1 MILGVCDLASEQV
14 KQRARAKEAVRSKQM
29 SEQGEQMSK
38 RTSKCPCIILVD
50 SIIILPNVECL
61 IACCC
66 LLLCVSAC
74 LIAASMRLLLHL
86 LVCYFKTQ

>member
-1 MILGVCDLASEQV
+1 MSLGVSHLVSEQV
-14 KQRARAKEAVRSKQM
+14 KQRAQAKEAVQSKQM
-29 SEQGEQMSK
+29 SEHYEQMSK
-38 RTSKCPCIILVD
+38 RTSKYPCIILVD
-50 SIIILPNVECL
+50 SIIILPDVECL

-74 LIAASMRLLLHL
+74 LIAASMRLLLHP